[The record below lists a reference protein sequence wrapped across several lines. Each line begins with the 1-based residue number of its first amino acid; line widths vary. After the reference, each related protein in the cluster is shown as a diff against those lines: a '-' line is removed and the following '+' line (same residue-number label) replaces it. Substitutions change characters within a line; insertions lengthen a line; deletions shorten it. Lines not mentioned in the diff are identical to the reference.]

1 MAPLGRGHTVKAFS
15 GELEQLTADVSSMGG
30 LAESLV
36 SDAIEA
42 LVTRD
47 IDLANSVVERDKKL
61 DDMQRDIEKQILR
74 LLALRQPMAG
84 DLRATISAL
93 KIISDLERVG
103 DLAKSSA
110 RRVKPLSEIEPS
122 ALNKAVERMGRLV
135 QGHLNQVLN
144 AYATGK
150 AEQAVGVWARD
161 DDVDEHYAA
170 LFRELLTFMAED
182 KRLIGPGAHLLFV
195 AKNLERIG
203 DHATNIA
210 EVVHF
215 LVTGEEL
222 KRERP
227 RGPRPELDAT

>member
-15 GELEQLTADVSSMGG
+15 GELEQLTADVARMGG

-47 IDLANSVVERDKKL
+47 IDLAMSVVERDKKL

-222 KRERP
+222 TRERP